1 MSDSDVLDAQILDL
15 LQRKVG
21 PERPITLDSSVIEDT
36 GLDSVSVMDLVME
49 IEDEF
54 DITVPLDQI
63 AEVRTVRDLA
73 RVVGQ
78 LTGARIGA

>member
-1 MSDSDVLDAQILDL
+1 MTDAEILDAQILDL

-21 PERPITLDSSVIEDT
+21 PDRPITLDSSVVEDT
-36 GLDSVSVMDLVME
+36 GLDSVSVMDFVME

-73 RVVGQ
+73 QVVGK

>member
-21 PERPITLDSSVIEDT
+21 PERPITLDSSVVEDT
-36 GLDSVSVMDLVME
+36 GLDSVSVMDFVME

-73 RVVGQ
+73 QVVGQ